1 MDTPKTKLKTEK
13 LRRSTL
19 SQFFSFQFVFKV
31 YNLKS
36 TSQQCKI
43 CAPTDQQK
51 FPNWGRFVGEAEC

>member
-31 YNLKS
+31 YNQKS
-36 TSQQCKI
+36 TSQQCKF

-51 FPNWGRFVGEAEC
+51 FPNWEKIVGESEC